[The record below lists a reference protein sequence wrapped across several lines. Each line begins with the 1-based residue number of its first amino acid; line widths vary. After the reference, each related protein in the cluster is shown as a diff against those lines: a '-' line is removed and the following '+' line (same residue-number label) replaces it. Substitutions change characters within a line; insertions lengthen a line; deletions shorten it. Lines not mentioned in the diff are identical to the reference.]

1 MERIKL
7 SEHFTY
13 GKLLRFVMPSIIM
26 MLFTSVYGIVDGFFV
41 ANYAGERAF
50 ASLNL
55 IFPLIMILGS
65 VGFMLGTGGNAVVSK
80 ALGEG
85 DSEKA
90 NRVFSMLVYVTVI
103 VGALLSVIGIL
114 LARPVAKAFVSG
126 EESFSMQERAEVV
139 EYCVVYARIILA
151 VLPAFM
157 LQNAFQGFF
166 VTAEKPR
173 LGLYVTVIAGLGN
186 VVFDALFVAV
196 LRWGLVGAA
205 FATALN
211 QVVGGVIPLI
221 YFARKNNS
229 LLRLGKTRLDIKTL
243 VKVCI
248 NGSSEFIT
256 NISLSAVA
264 MVYNAQLMR
273 FIGIDGVSAY
283 GVIQYIG
290 FIFVAVYIGYAVG
303 SAPVIGFHYGAENRA
318 ELKNI
323 YKKSLCI
330 VSCLGC
336 VMSVIAVV
344 FAKLLAGI
352 FISSNASLLSLTAY
366 GMRINA
372 LSFLPCG
379 INIFASAF
387 FTALSNGGVS
397 LLISFSRT
405 FVCQI
410 IAVLLLPVLIGV
422 NGIWFA
428 LVVAEAVTVVF
439 SAWLFIAQRKKYG
452 YI

>member
-186 VVFDALFVAV
+186 VVFQNHIQ
-196 LRWGLVGAA
+196 R
-205 FATALN
+205 
-211 QVVGGVIPLI
+211 
-221 YFARKNNS
+221 
-229 LLRLGKTRLDIKTL
+229 
-243 VKVCI
+243 
-248 NGSSEFIT
+248 SE
-256 NISLSAVA
+256 
-264 MVYNAQLMR
+264 YR
-273 FIGIDGVSAY
+273 
-283 GVIQYIG
+283 
-290 FIFVAVYIGYAVG
+290 
-303 SAPVIGFHYGAENRA
+303 R
-318 ELKNI
+318 
-323 YKKSLCI
+323 
-330 VSCLGC
+330 
-336 VMSVIAVV
+336 
-344 FAKLLAGI
+344 
-352 FISSNASLLSLTAY
+352 
-366 GMRINA
+366 
-372 LSFLPCG
+372 
-379 INIFASAF
+379 
-387 FTALSNGGVS
+387 
-397 LLISFSRT
+397 
-405 FVCQI
+405 
-410 IAVLLLPVLIGV
+410 
-422 NGIWFA
+422 
-428 LVVAEAVTVVF
+428 
-439 SAWLFIAQRKKYG
+439 
-452 YI
+452 